1 MDHIFVDK
9 KVLEILRASGLF
21 TFDADNMTIYQ
32 FFEDLEVGLADTI
45 FSRNS
50 DGQYSLVA
58 QQNGYP
64 TDTKFATF
72 AKGNGGGATDDD
84 TNTVDSDDDEVQL
97 LKLDNDQQQRY
108 ITVLSNCE
116 YDEELAKPSVSWNQT
131 HVDSFLAYIA
141 SGSTPATAVKKV
153 VEDIKKSTT
162 TAGGDGLDDGV
173 ANVTTTAKTNEELQD
188 LDDDQKDLFDS
199 IASFATTETLDKV
212 KEMVQFIQTCEKAKF
227 KAFVSSL
234 QESGKKKNAKKKDLS
249 ELTKIYNKIKS

>member
-1 MDHIFVDK
+1 
-9 KVLEILRASGLF
+9 
-21 TFDADNMTIYQ
+21 MTIYQ

-131 HVDSFLAYIA
+131 HVDLFLAYIA

-153 VEDIKKSTT
+153 VEDINKSTT
-162 TAGGDGLDDGV
+162 TAGGDGLDAV
-173 ANVTTTAKTNEELQD
+173 SPTSPRRPKRMKSYKIWTTTKKISSTPLLLSQLQKRWTR
-188 LDDDQKDLFDS
+188 LK
-199 IASFATTETLDKV
+199 KW
-212 KEMVQFIQTCEKAKF
+212 
-227 KAFVSSL
+227 SSL
-234 QESGKKKNAKKKDLS
+234 FKLAKKQSLRHSCPVCRKAARKRMQRR
-249 ELTKIYNKIKS
+249 KI